1 LEARAHAGLGDAR
14 AFRQAQDKANEGI
27 HHTRPEQ
34 QRHGM
39 DFDGDHLDVAYYEG
53 TSLVTLRQP
62 EAAQPILG
70 HSLNVQGQGHI
81 KAHSILRLALATSYA
96 HQHEIERACEIG
108 VQALDLPSDQRIGP
122 INQRVRD
129 LLRELEPWRATP
141 PVRTLAERLATE

>member
-1 LEARAHAGLGDAR
+1 
-14 AFRQAQDKANEGI
+14 
-27 HHTRPEQ
+27 
-34 QRHGM
+34 M
-39 DFDGDHLDVAYYEG
+39 DFYRGHLDVTYYEG

-70 HSLNVQGQGHI
+70 HSLEVQGQGHI

-122 INQRVRD
+122 INQRARD
-129 LLRELEPWRATP
+129 LLRELDPWRASP